1 MKNILRGIG
10 IIAALLVAF
19 MLLTSCAPGKAQTR
33 TTNDG
38 AAAHN
43 FDGDKQPAAKSG
55 YTSDEETYGSSD
67 DFDIENNDLDAAS
80 EPKQAAAKPAV
91 KSAAPKQTAA
101 KKPAIEETA
110 DAVEADDYAVEEK
123 PAVRTAKAPKV
134 KDSGETV
141 GAGAAE
147 DAYYQRGIA
156 SWYGREF
163 HGRKT
168 ASGEKFNMNEMT
180 AAHKTLPLGSVV
192 LVKNLDNGKIVKVRI
207 NDRGPYK
214 GKRILDLSYAAAKRI
229 DMLSEGEAMVGI
241 KVIGSGSQAYAGDS
255 SDLDRPAAGMTED
268 EEQPAVKSKAPSGG
282 SIDGYAIQTGAF
294 LSKRNADKLR
304 DHLAETF
311 PDNEVVVFSDGDL
324 FKVQVKG
331 IASKSE
337 AEKYKRTLGRENI
350 SAFTVHQE

>member
-10 IIAALLVAF
+10 IMAALLVGF

-43 FDGDKQPAAKSG
+43 FDGDRQPAVKSG
-55 YTSDEETYGSSD
+55 YTSDEETYSSSD
-67 DFDIENNDLDAAS
+67 DFDIENNDIDAAA
-80 EPKQAAAKPAV
+80 EPKQSASKPAV
-91 KSAAPKQTAA
+91 KSAAPKKTAA
-101 KKPAIEETA
+101 KKPAVEESA
-110 DAVEADDYAVEEK
+110 DAAETDEYAAEEK
-123 PAVRTAKAPKV
+123 PAACTAKAPRTKAA
-134 KDSGETV
+134 DETV
-141 GAGAAE
+141 GTSAAD
-147 DAYYQRGIA
+147 DAYFQKGIA

-229 DMLSEGEAMVGI
+229 DMLGEGEAMVGI

-255 SDLDRPAAGMTED
+255 SDLDQPAAGMTDD
-268 EEQPAVKSKAPSGG
+268 EEKPAVKSKAPSGG
-282 SIDGYAIQTGAF
+282 SVDGYAIQTGAF
-294 LSKRNADKLR
+294 LSKRNAEKLR

-311 PDNEVVVFSDGDL
+311 PDNEVVVYSDGDL

-337 AEKYKRTLGRENI
+337 AEKYKRTLGKENI